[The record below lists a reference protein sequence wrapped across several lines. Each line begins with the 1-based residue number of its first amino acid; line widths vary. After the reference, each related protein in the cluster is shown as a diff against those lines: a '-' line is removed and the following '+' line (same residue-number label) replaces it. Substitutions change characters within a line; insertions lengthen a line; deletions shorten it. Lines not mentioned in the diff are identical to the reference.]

1 MRLQIDDHGSR
12 LVFSFV
18 SRASPVVTRRARPS
32 RVPDSRSQHHHNRKS
47 SCHSRVTRASRA
59 SLAAHRHDVI
69 VLTSSFAR
77 VGRRHLHRHRA
88 RAMRTDAQ
96 IGGRVCVLCVGG
108 AARYNKE
115 VMGLRDAWFAPK
127 TVFTARDSVPPPCA
141 PRP

>member
-1 MRLQIDDHGSR
+1 MRLQIDDHGSM

-32 RVPDSRSQHHHNRKS
+32 RVPDSRSQHHSPIEKS

-77 VGRRHLHRHRA
+77 VGRRRLHRHRA
-88 RAMRTDAQ
+88 QAARTDAQ
-96 IGGRVCVLCVGG
+96 IGGRVCVFVRGRRG
-108 AARYNKE
+108 A
-115 VMGLRDAWFAPK
+115 LQ
-127 TVFTARDSVPPPCA
+127 
-141 PRP
+141 